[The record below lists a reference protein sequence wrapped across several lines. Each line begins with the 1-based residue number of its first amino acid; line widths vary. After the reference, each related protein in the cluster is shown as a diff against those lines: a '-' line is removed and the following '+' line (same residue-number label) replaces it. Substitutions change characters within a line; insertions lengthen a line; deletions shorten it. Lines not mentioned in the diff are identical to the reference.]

1 MGSRIVT
8 LSRQFGSGGHTIGKA
23 VADRLGIP
31 CYDQELIEKIVE
43 ETGLVKEYIMERG
56 EYAPHTG
63 WLALAFSDRDAKGLS
78 TQDHLWM
85 AQRRV
90 ILDLAEQGPCVIV
103 GRCADFILKD
113 SADCL
118 KVFIHSDMEKRA
130 QRIEELYGQRE
141 ESSIKRLRDKDK
153 RRAAYYNFYTDMEWG
168 DVRNYHIALDSGC
181 LGIEKCTSV
190 IVSLF

>member
-1 MGSRIVT
+1 MRNRIVT

-23 VADRLGIP
+23 AADRLGIP
-31 CYDQELIEKIVE
+31 CYDQEVIEKIVE
-43 ETGLVKEYIMERG
+43 ETGLVKEYVRERG
-56 EYAPHTG
+56 EYAPCAG

-78 TQDHLWM
+78 MQDHLWM

-90 ILDLAEQGPCVIV
+90 ILDLAAKGPCVIV

-113 SADCL
+113 AADCL
-118 KVFIHSDMEKRA
+118 KVFIHADMEKRA

-153 RRAAYYNFYTDMEWG
+153 RRAAYYSFYTDMEWG
-168 DVRNYHIALDSGC
+168 DVQNYHIALDSGY
-181 LGIEKCTSV
+181 LGIETCTGI